1 MDSIHEHL
9 VDLVEHSNVLIAL
22 YDETDRLRLA
32 NEAFRRAFHLA
43 PQETPTWAELM
54 RRNHAAFKGTP
65 IRAADF
71 EAWLTSTQ
79 SRRGKMPFRAYETD
93 LVDGRWLWMTE
104 TVRPNG
110 WMLCVAS
117 EITDLRREER
127 GLRQDLDLAMRA
139 AQTDDLTS
147 TANRRFIFGRLDALI
162 NAAALLPDS
171 TLSVCLFD
179 IDLFKSI
186 NDRFGHQGG
195 DMVLRHFANLVQGV
209 IRRTDC
215 FGRIGGEE
223 FMLVMPGSPAES
235 SRVFVEHLLAQARAA
250 HPLPDRPAVTYTC
263 SAGIATY
270 RPGDIAADL
279 YSRADHALYRAKV
292 EGRDRVWL
300 SAEAQ
305 PLTEDP

>member
-1 MDSIHEHL
+1 MDSIHEYF
-9 VDLVEHSNVLIAL
+9 VDLVEHSNVLLAV

-32 NEAFRRAFHLA
+32 NDAFRRAFHLS
-43 PQETPTWAELM
+43 PDETPSWVEMM

-65 IRAADF
+65 IRSADL

-93 LVDGRWLWMTE
+93 LADGRWLWMTE

-127 GLRQDLDLAMRA
+127 LLRQDLDLAVRA

-162 NAAALLPDS
+162 NAAALVPDS
-171 TLSVCLFD
+171 ALSVCLFD

-235 SRVFVEHLLAQARAA
+235 SLVFVEHLLAQARAA

-263 SAGIATY
+263 SAGIASY
-270 RPGDIAADL
+270 QPGDIAADL

-292 EGRDRVWL
+292 EGRDRVRL

-305 PLTEDP
+305 PLVERP

>member
-1 MDSIHEHL
+1 MDSIHENF

-32 NEAFRRAFHLA
+32 NEAFRRAFHLS
-43 PQETPTWAELM
+43 PDETPSWVEIM

-65 IRAADF
+65 IRSADL

-110 WMLCVAS
+110 WMLCIAS

-127 GLRQDLDLAMRA
+127 LLRQDLDLAMRA

-162 NAAALLPDS
+162 NAAALVPDS
-171 TLSVCLFD
+171 ALSVCLFD

-235 SRVFVEHLLAQARAA
+235 SLVFVEHLLAEARAA

-270 RPGDIAADL
+270 QPGDIAADL

-292 EGRDRVWL
+292 EGRDRVRL

-305 PLTEDP
+305 PLVERP